1 MRRESLG
8 RELAFGHFTW
18 PRGSSALWVGLCAVG
33 EAACFSLKV
42 LEALD
47 GCWNLLGGNMYERNK
62 CQGKSTYILSR
73 WFFQR
78 GTALVAMGT
87 DILSKLVDTSE
98 GF

>member
-33 EAACFSLKV
+33 EAACFPLKV

-47 GCWNLLGGNMYERNK
+47 GCWNLLGGNMYERKK

-73 WFFQR
+73 WFF
-78 GTALVAMGT
+78 
-87 DILSKLVDTSE
+87 SKRDGSGGYGNRHSL
-98 GF
+98 